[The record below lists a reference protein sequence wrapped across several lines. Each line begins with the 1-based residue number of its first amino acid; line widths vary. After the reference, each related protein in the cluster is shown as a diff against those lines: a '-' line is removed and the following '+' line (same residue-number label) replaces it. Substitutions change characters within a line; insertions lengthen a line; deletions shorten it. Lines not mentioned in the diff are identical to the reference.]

1 MYIKKIIF
9 INRVPFEHL
18 ELNFLEKGVNVL
30 SGINGRGKTT
40 ILSYIVDALYELAKP
55 NFHHS
60 FENKEN
66 SFYRFSSDL
75 FTINQEK
82 PSIVFIEFIDNE
94 GKVIQYLDYRGTFS
108 KEEFNKNIAP
118 LLGVPLLINLQ
129 DIDFGIKNNQCVKKF
144 SIAPRLGHM
153 DSRAKDL
160 FYSNVLTYFPSYR
173 YENPYYLT
181 DPYKLKEKFNFKALF
196 SGYLPNP
203 IEVVTDLHFLADWIM
218 DVVLDWELSLHAS
231 QTNPQNEP
239 PKLPEQKLFS
249 CLCLILQKALS
260 SKKYPDGYIRLG
272 IGKRTNPGQRISVI
286 WQGKIPQEFK
296 TIMPNIFSLSSG
308 EAAVFSMFGEILRQW
323 DKIHAPIELERIQG
337 IVLIDEVEKHL
348 HIKLQKEVL
357 PVLFQLFPNV
367 QFIVSS
373 HSPFLTMGLADN
385 EKLNSQIIDLDN
397 NGLIVPP
404 QNTPIY
410 MEAYES
416 MLNENQRFADN
427 YFKLLEDI
435 KNYEKTLII
444 TEGKTDIQYIVKA
457 KEKLGI
463 QDLDFVRI
471 PSKSQPNGCDE
482 LDDLLQQLSKIQR
495 KNKIIGIF
503 DTDVSKIVK
512 KYKEPFHHLGNNVF
526 AFCIPVPNT
535 RIQNN
540 QNYISLE
547 YYFSDD
553 EIKTPINGKRLF
565 FGTEFD
571 ELTSKCKTEE
581 GYFLHQQNGRGVDKV
596 LESNG
601 GQEVYD
607 LNSTGHLA
615 KKSEFAAAISSDQI
629 AISDES
635 WQNFNL
641 IFERIRQIENYKE
654 SNS

>member
-1 MYIKKIIF
+1 
-9 INRVPFEHL
+9 
-18 ELNFLEKGVNVL
+18 
-30 SGINGRGKTT
+30 
-40 ILSYIVDALYELAKP
+40 
-55 NFHHS
+55 
-60 FENKEN
+60 
-66 SFYRFSSDL
+66 
-75 FTINQEK
+75 
-82 PSIVFIEFIDNE
+82 
-94 GKVIQYLDYRGTFS
+94 
-108 KEEFNKNIAP
+108 
-118 LLGVPLLINLQ
+118 
-129 DIDFGIKNNQCVKKF
+129 
-144 SIAPRLGHM
+144 
-153 DSRAKDL
+153 
-160 FYSNVLTYFPSYR
+160 
-173 YENPYYLT
+173 
-181 DPYKLKEKFNFKALF
+181 
-196 SGYLPNP
+196 
-203 IEVVTDLHFLADWIM
+203 M
-218 DVVLDWELSLHAS
+218 DVVLDWELSLHET
-231 QTNPQNEP
+231 QTNTQNVP
-239 PKLPEQKLFS
+239 PKLPEQKLFYY
-249 CLCLILQKALS
+249 LCLILQQALS
-260 SKKYPDGYIRLG
+260 SKKYPGGYIRLG

-286 WQGKIPQEFK
+286 WQGKTAQEFK

-435 KNYEKTLII
+435 KSYEKTLII

-526 AFCIPVPNT
+526 AFCIPVPIT

-540 QNYISLE
+540 QNAISLE

-553 EIKTPINGKRLF
+553 EIKTLINGKRLF

-571 ELTSKCKTEE
+571 KLTSKCKTEE

-607 LNSTGHLA
+607 LNGIGHLA
-615 KKSEFAAAISSDQI
+615 KKSEFADAIKSDQI
-629 AISDES
+629 VISDQS

-641 IFERIRQIENYKE
+641 IFERIRQIENYE
-654 SNS
+654 ENNS